1 MKQAQVYTAAGV
13 KKGKVGLPKEL
24 FGQKPNLKLLAQAVR
39 VYLARQRKGTA
50 STKTRGQIALT
61 GAKWYRQKGTGRAR
75 HGARS
80 APIFVGGGVAHGPK
94 PRDFDLKLTK
104 KMKKKALSSA
114 LSAKS
119 EEDAVLVIDKAEKIQ
134 PKTKKAASLLKKLK
148 ADKQKVLLV
157 HAGEENL
164 IRSSRN
170 LPNVQALRAQ
180 DLNPYEVLTAEK
192 LILTHA
198 ALKELKKK

>member
-13 KKGKVGLPKEL
+13 KKGKIGLPKEL

-157 HAGEENL
+157 HVGEENL

>member
-13 KKGKVGLPKEL
+13 KKGKIGLPKEL